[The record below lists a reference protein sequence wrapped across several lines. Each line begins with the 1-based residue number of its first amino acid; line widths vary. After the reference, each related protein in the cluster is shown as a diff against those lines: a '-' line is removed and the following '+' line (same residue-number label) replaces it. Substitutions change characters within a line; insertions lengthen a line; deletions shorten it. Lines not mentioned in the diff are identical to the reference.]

1 MHRKGTYMSTILK
14 GAPVVAAM
22 NEANAARCAALREK
36 GVVPTLAVVRVGAR
50 PDDLSYEKGVMARC
64 AKVGVEVKQFLLPAD
79 ASQEELLR
87 VIAGINADAAIHGCL
102 LFRPLPKQFDD
113 RTIRAALS
121 PEKDIDGITDGSLAG
136 VFTNTAVGYPPC
148 TAQACLEI
156 LKFYNIPLSGRRAVV
171 VGRSLVVGKPA
182 AMMLDRENATVTLC
196 NSRTQNLPEVCAFFD
211 DFTRRYHKDS
221 ASAQAEEG
229 CVREFLRDFAAYAP
243 LAGLLRVNGR
253 VAGFSAGEIVGD
265 TLIIH
270 IEKADIAYEGVYQAL
285 VNEYAKCFVTPG
297 VRYINREEDAG
308 DEGLRRSKESYHPVR
323 LLEKY
328 LVQIPAQ
335 PEKGD
340 KSMQE
345 VYEFLKKCGTYY
357 LATVDGDQPR
367 VRPFGTVNLF
377 EGNLYIQ
384 TGKVKAVSRE
394 MTANPK
400 VELCAFDG
408 ETWLRVSAKAVED
421 DRVQARQDLLDH
433 YPELQS
439 LYTADDGNTQVF
451 ALTEATATFSSFQ
464 AAPRVVRW

>member
-1 MHRKGTYMSTILK
+1 MFST
-14 GAPVVAAM
+14 PVGENVG
-22 NEANAARCAALREK
+22 NAYDFLAKYCREVGQPLQFFPATDADVENLRARF
-36 GVVPTLAVVRVGAR
+36 GVVEVTPVRAWF
-50 PDDLSYEKGVMARC
+50 DYLY
-64 AKVGVEVKQFLLPAD
+64 D
-79 ASQEELLR
+79 AQDM
-87 VIAGINADAAIHGCL
+87 VT
-102 LFRPLPKQFDD
+102 FR
-113 RTIRAALS
+113 
-121 PEKDIDGITDGSLAG
+121 
-136 VFTNTAVGYPPC
+136 
-148 TAQACLEI
+148 
-156 LKFYNIPLSGRRAVV
+156 GRRFN
-171 VGRSLVVGKPA
+171 GQRNHIHHFQRLYPDWSFE
-182 AMMLDRENATVTLC
+182 RVTA
-196 NSRTQNLPEVCAFFD
+196 QNLPEVCAFFD

-229 CVREFLRDFAAYAP
+229 CVRAFLRDFAAYAP

-357 LATVDGDQPR
+357 LATVDGDQPH

-451 ALTEATATFSSFQ
+451 ALTEATATFSAFQ

>member
-1 MHRKGTYMSTILK
+1 MWETHTIFSQNIAVKWGSRCNFSPLRTPMWKTCVRASASWRSRRCARGSTISTT
-14 GAPVVAAM
+14 
-22 NEANAARCAALREK
+22 RR
-36 GVVPTLAVVRVGAR
+36 TWW
-50 PDDLSYEKGVMARC
+50 S
-64 AKVGVEVKQFLLPAD
+64 
-79 ASQEELLR
+79 
-87 VIAGINADAAIHGCL
+87 
-102 LFRPLPKQFDD
+102 FR
-113 RTIRAALS
+113 
-121 PEKDIDGITDGSLAG
+121 
-136 VFTNTAVGYPPC
+136 
-148 TAQACLEI
+148 
-156 LKFYNIPLSGRRAVV
+156 GRRFN
-171 VGRSLVVGKPA
+171 GQRNHIHHFQRLYPDWSFE
-182 AMMLDRENATVTLC
+182 RVTA
-196 NSRTQNLPEVCAFFD
+196 QNLPEVCAFFD

-253 VAGFSAGEIVGD
+253 VVGFSAGEIVGD

-357 LATVDGDQPR
+357 LATVDGDQPH
-367 VRPFGTVNLF
+367 VRPF
-377 EGNLYIQ
+377 
-384 TGKVKAVSRE
+384 RH
-394 MTANPK
+394 
-400 VELCAFDG
+400 G
-408 ETWLRVSAKAVED
+408 EPV
-421 DRVQARQDLLDH
+421 
-433 YPELQS
+433 
-439 LYTADDGNTQVF
+439 
-451 ALTEATATFSSFQ
+451 
-464 AAPRVVRW
+464 